1 MNSAVTTAWFWIKTC
16 TATIALLFTITYL
29 PWVLQGTLPP
39 L

>member
-1 MNSAVTTAWFWIKTC
+1 MNTLQTVWFWIKTC

-29 PWVLQGTLPP
+29 PWVLQGTLTP